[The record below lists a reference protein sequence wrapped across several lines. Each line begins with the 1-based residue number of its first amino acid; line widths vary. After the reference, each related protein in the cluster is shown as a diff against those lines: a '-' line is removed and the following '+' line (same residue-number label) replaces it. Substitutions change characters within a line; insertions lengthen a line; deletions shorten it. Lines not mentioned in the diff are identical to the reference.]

1 MNNTIHMLEGVTGTQ
16 MNSFIIT
23 TADEKVIV
31 IDGGYD
37 QDAENTIN
45 YLKNLTGRD
54 VPHVD
59 AWILSHPH
67 MDHISAFL
75 QIMETMPEAVE
86 VDQVWYNFPSLQFIT
101 QNQPWADPCL
111 ARFYKDLPLYAD
123 KILVVTK
130 GDTMDVGDAHF
141 ECLYSPNPELH
152 MNVTNNAS
160 LVLKMTL
167 GGKSVMWL
175 GDAGVEE
182 GDRMLACHEGTDKMK
197 ADYVQMAHHGQN
209 GVEKRVYEAIAP
221 TGCFWNT
228 PKWLWDNDAGL
239 GYNTHGW
246 KTVEVQ
252 GWMADLGV
260 KEHYV
265 TMNGNQVIDL

>member
-1 MNNTIHMLEGVTGTQ
+1 MKNTIHMLEAVSGSQ

-23 TADEKVIV
+23 TEGGKVIV

-37 QDAENTIN
+37 QDAEKLVG
-45 YLKNLTGRD
+45 YLKTLTGQEI
-54 VPHVD
+54 PHVD

-75 QIMETMPEAVE
+75 TIMETMNGAVT
-86 VDQVWYNFPSLQFIT
+86 VDKLYYNFPSLQYIT
-101 QNQPWADPCL
+101 RNQPWPDPCL
-111 ARFYKDLPLYAD
+111 ERFYKDLPLYAD
-123 KILVVTK
+123 KVVIVSM
-130 GDTMDVGDAHF
+130 GDTFAVGEAGF
-141 ECLYSPNPELH
+141 ECLYSPNPELT

-160 LVLKMTL
+160 LILKMSL
-167 GGKSVMWL
+167 GGKTVMWL
-175 GDAGVEE
+175 GDCGVEE
-182 GDRMLACHEGTDKMK
+182 GDRMLALYGDTDKMK
-197 ADYVQMAHHGQN
+197 CDYVQMAHHGQN

-221 TGCFWNT
+221 MGCFWNT

-246 KTVEVQ
+246 KTIEVQ

-260 KEHYV
+260 KEHYII
-265 TMNGNQVIDL
+265 MNGDQVVEL